1 MNTTN
6 ASEAIPSS
14 QAFTLVGVTYGLYGV
29 GLFLVW
35 PVLIGVMIAY
45 VKRHDVPELLSSHYR
60 WLIHTFWWWLVAWTV
75 IIGAMLSVMIPHAI
89 EIESAVETKQYF
101 NIPWELIG
109 AAVLGG
115 LGIAIVWLWVVYRL
129 IRGAVRLS
137 DGLAAPGRAAS

>member
-14 QAFTLVGVTYGLYGV
+14 QAFTMVGVTYGLYGL
-29 GLFLVW
+29 GLFLFW
-35 PVLIGVMIAY
+35 SVLIGLIIAY
-45 VKRHDVPELLSSHYR
+45 VKRRDVPELLASHYR
-60 WLIHTFWWWLVAWTV
+60 WLINTFWWWFVAWIV
-75 IIGAMLSVMIPHAI
+75 ILGAMLTVMIPHAI
-89 EIESAVETKQYF
+89 DIESAVQSGQYF

-115 LGIAIVWLWVVYRL
+115 LGLAIVWLWVLYRL

-137 DGLAAPGRAAS
+137 DGRAAP

>member
-14 QAFTLVGVTYGLYGV
+14 SAFTLVGVTYGLYGL
-29 GLFLVW
+29 GLFLFW
-35 PVLIGVMIAY
+35 PSVIGLVIAY

-60 WLIHTFWWWLVAWTV
+60 WLIKTFWWSLIAWVV
-75 IIGAMLSVMIPHAI
+75 IIGVMLVVMVPNAI
-89 EIESAVETKQYF
+89 EIESAVRSGQYF

-109 AAVLGG
+109 AGVLGG
-115 LGIAIVWLWVVYRL
+115 LGIAIVWLWMIYRL

-137 DGLAAPGRAAS
+137 DGRTAP

>member
-1 MNTTN
+1 MQTPMNTTN

-14 QAFTLVGVTYGLYGV
+14 QAFTMVGVTYGLYGL
-29 GLFLVW
+29 GLLMLW
-35 PVLIGVMIAY
+35 PTLIGVVIAY

-60 WLIHTFWWWLVAWTV
+60 WLIRTFWWWLVAWIV
-75 IIGAMLSVMIPHAI
+75 ILGAMLTVMIPNAI
-89 EIESAVETKQYF
+89 DIEGAVRSGQYF

-115 LGIAIVWLWVVYRL
+115 FGLLIVWLWVAYRL

-137 DGLAAPGRAAS
+137 DGRPAP